1 MNELRD
7 LEKRKMYQDA
17 LAKTEKCEYI
27 RSGYAHNTYMVTP
40 VVGCTMTP
48 YEKALVADRGNV
60 PFGYRQVGPY
70 TVIHTD

>member
-1 MNELRD
+1 MNEPQG
-7 LEKRKMYQDA
+7 LEKWMIYQEA

-27 RSGYAHNTYMVTP
+27 RSGYAHTVHLVTP
-40 VVGCTMTP
+40 KVGCTMTP

-60 PFGYRQVGPY
+60 PFGYRQEGPY